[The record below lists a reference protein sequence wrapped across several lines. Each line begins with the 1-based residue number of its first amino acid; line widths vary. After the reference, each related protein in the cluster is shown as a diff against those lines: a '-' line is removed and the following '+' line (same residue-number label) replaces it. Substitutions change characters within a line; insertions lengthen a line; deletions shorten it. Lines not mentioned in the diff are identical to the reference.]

1 MYKQFSY
8 SNFIQTNERNHKLL
22 FNKNS
27 KLPPLIIKKTTQ
39 ITNDVINKNK
49 EKNWKQS
56 HKRLPY
62 FSKPYY
68 LISKIY

>member
-22 FNKNS
+22 FSKNS

-49 EKNWKQS
+49 EKQNNFIKDYHIFQTN
-56 HKRLPY
+56 
-62 FSKPYY
+62 
-68 LISKIY
+68 IY